1 MEKLKDKKILF
12 LVTQTKWGGAQK
24 YTLELAQYFNKNNE
38 VHIAFGETN
47 DQNKAFL
54 DQCQKIGVKTIEI
67 KNLIRNIN
75 PSKEINAV
83 FELKK
88 LLDQHNY
95 HLIHLNSSKA
105 GLIGALAAKLHN
117 LNPLNT
123 RLRIIYTAHGFVFNE
138 PVNKLEKTL
147 YQMSEKI
154 SCGIHHAVITV
165 SDYDKKSAIENKICS
180 PNKMF
185 TIHNGLDFSQYEF
198 LTREQS
204 REKLGLSPYVNKSSS
219 AEALDDKKYFGTIA
233 SFYKTKGHSYLIE
246 AIKILKEKN
255 SELLNQHHWVFIG
268 DGPEKKNI
276 EKLIADYKLEK
287 FITIIP
293 PKNNDWRYLKAFD
306 YFILPS
312 VKEGLPYTI
321 LEAALAQIPMIA
333 TKVGGIPEIIADE
346 QTGLLTTPANPLS
359 LAENMQKIVKLAS
372 IEQMVEDNYQ
382 NIQTN
387 FNLQKTLSETENL
400 YLKLFPQKTK

>member
-24 YTLELAQYFNKNNE
+24 YTLELARYFGQHNE
-38 VHIAFGETN
+38 VHLAFGETN
-47 DQNKAFL
+47 DQNKEFL
-54 DQCQKIGVKTIEI
+54 SQCQALGLKTIAI
-67 KNLIRNIN
+67 KNLLRNIQPN
-75 PSKEINAV
+75 KELNAV

-88 LLDQHNY
+88 LLDKQNY

-105 GLIGALAAKLHN
+105 GLIGALAAKLYN

-123 RLRIIYTAHGFVFNE
+123 RLRIVYTAHGFVFNE

-147 YQMSEKI
+147 YKMSEKI

-165 SDYDKKSAIENKICS
+165 SDYDKQSALANKICA
-180 PNKMF
+180 PYKMF
-185 TIHNGLDFSQYEF
+185 SIHNGLDFAKYNF
-198 LTREQS
+198 LSKEQAQKDLNLPS
-204 REKLGLSPYVNKSSS
+204 E
-219 AEALDDKKYFGTIA
+219 KKYFGTIA
-233 SFYKTKGHSYLIE
+233 SFYKTKGHSYLLE
-246 AIKILKEKN
+246 AIKILIEEKA
-255 SELLNQHHWVFIG
+255 ELLNTHHWLLIG
-268 DGPEKKNI
+268 DGPEQKNI
-276 EKLIADYKLEK
+276 EKFIADNRLEK

-306 YFILPS
+306 YFVLPS

-321 LEAALAQIPMIA
+321 LEAALAKIPTIA
-333 TKVGGIPEIIADE
+333 SHVGGIPEIITDE

-359 LAENMQKIVKLAS
+359 LAENMQKIVKLTN
-372 IEQMVEDNYQ
+372 IEQMVENNYQ

-387 FNLQKTLSETENL
+387 FNLDKTLAETETL